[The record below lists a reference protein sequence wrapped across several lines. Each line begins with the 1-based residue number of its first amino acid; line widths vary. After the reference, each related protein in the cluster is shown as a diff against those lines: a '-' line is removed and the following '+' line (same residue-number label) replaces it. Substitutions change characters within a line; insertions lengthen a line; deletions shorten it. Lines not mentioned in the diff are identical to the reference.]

1 MFISIETRQEEKE
14 LEKKAE
20 KQNKRI
26 EKRLRKDKAFRRHC
40 RRTVCSM
47 LKTVEQTGQSME
59 RVFEP
64 EFLEHVIAH
73 AIIDWERD

>member
-1 MFISIETRQEEKE
+1 MFISIESRQ
-14 LEKKAE
+14 EKKAE
-20 KQNKRI
+20 KQKKRI
-26 EKRLRKDKAFRRHC
+26 EKRLREDKAFRKHC

-47 LKTVEQTGQSME
+47 LETVEQTGQSME

-73 AIIDWERD
+73 AIINWERD